1 MIEKLSEKYIKL
13 LEKINSVIYLD
24 IYIQGFSVVIKLFI
38 ERCFKRYRI
47 IR

>member
-1 MIEKLSEKYIKL
+1 M
-13 LEKINSVIYLD
+13 SVIYLD

-47 IR
+47 IGKNKILLDFLCRLKTT